1 MEKLFLKTA
10 EFALR
15 QAVLDVFRDAKRDN
29 RILRSKKVSE
39 ITGINN
45 HVVYGVFQALE
56 EERQIKNFGYACWIL
71 NDED

>member
-10 EFALR
+10 EFALK
-15 QAVLDVFRDAKRDN
+15 QAVLDVFRDVKKDN
-29 RILRSKKVSE
+29 EILRSKEVSK

-45 HVVYGVFQALE
+45 HVVYGIFKALE
-56 EERQIKNFGYACWIL
+56 EERQIANFGYACWVL